1 MNHAVN
7 RAIAPPRLLW
17 PALGGTLLIAMLIAI
32 SIGRYAV
39 PFDRVVGILLANL
52 IPFDGAWTTLEATV
66 VENIRAP
73 RVLMAVLVGAGLA
86 VAGAALQGTFR
97 NPLVGPQI
105 IGVSSGASFG
115 GALAIVFTDS
125 NLALVALA
133 FLFGLGAMV
142 IVYAMSR
149 VAGRS
154 PVMMLVLA
162 GVITSAFFT
171 ALVSLLKY
179 VADPE
184 DKLPAIV
191 FWLMGSFAAASYEK
205 LAWLAV
211 PLVGSILILYLMRWH
226 INVLSL
232 GDEEASAMGLKVGRT
247 RWIVILCVAAI
258 SAAVVA
264 AAGVVGWVGLVVPHL
279 ARMVVGPDHKTLL
292 PAAAL
297 MGGIYLLAMDVGART
312 LTPAEIPLGILTAI
326 IGAPVFAWLLRRTQA
341 AGWGR
346 D

>member
-232 GDEEASAMGLKVGRT
+232 GDEEARALGVRVQLLKTLIIICCTLVT
-247 RWIVILCVAAI
+247 AT
-258 SAAVVA
+258 AVSIC
-264 AAGVVGWVGLVVPHL
+264 GIIGWVGLVIPHVG
-279 ARMVVGPDHKTLL
+279 RMIVGPNHRWLL
-292 PAAAL
+292 PASLALGAA
-297 MGGIYLLAMDVGART
+297 YLTLIDDLSRT
-312 LTPAEIPLGILTAI
+312 LTAAEVPLGILTAL
-326 IGAPVFAWLLRRTQA
+326 IGAPFFALMLRKTRG
-341 AGWGR
+341 GWR
-346 D
+346 